1 MSFTGGIPPTAAE
14 QARSFLVSHT
24 VGDIRKSRECQK
36 VVLIKDS
43 ATVEQALLE
52 LASHR
57 ILSAPV
63 VSCPETEDPSKPT
76 WPMDSPTDDTLG
88 FIGRSY
94 IGMSRT

>member
-1 MSFTGGIPPTAAE
+1 MSQSFSIPPTAAE
-14 QARSFLVSHT
+14 KARSFLVSHT
-24 VGDIRKSRECQK
+24 VGNIRNGSQK

-43 ATVEQALLE
+43 ATVEQALVE

-63 VSCPETEDPSKPT
+63 VSCPETGDPSNPT

-88 FIGRSY
+88 FIGRS
-94 IGMSRT
+94 